1 MVKPLVKG
9 ITYVV
14 DALGN
19 KIGALP
25 NPDVSTQKGRLQYY
39 LKNLNIGDN
48 EAIRLNKLPAYGE
61 DDLSKYVPERR
72 GKFALMPEN
81 WESTYYS
88 LTNKDL
94 SKIKNYKP
102 EVLPIPKNSLVG
114 DMAIANKFYR
124 TKDEKEKIK
133 LSQEYKDSLRQYGED
148 ISHIKMPEILLQ
160 DEASK
165 IGALP
170 STSKNIGEYSDIIDQ
185 SVRLDTPDAFKNI
198 FHQDKEFAKGY
209 GGELKSGA
217 LKFGSEDIP
226 PSLTDKELADA
237 QKEIQALTQDYLKD
251 LPEEVTVYRYG
262 DLDENSGVSSF
273 TLNPN
278 YNVDLSLPWQKRL
291 QSPLQA
297 FKVKKKDILA
307 SPDIN
312 AFFGGGRTFDEQE
325 VIISN
330 DKVKVK

>member
-19 KIGALP
+19 
-25 NPDVSTQKGRLQYY
+25 
-39 LKNLNIGDN
+39 
-48 EAIRLNKLPAYGE
+48 
-61 DDLSKYVPERR
+61 
-72 GKFALMPEN
+72 
-81 WESTYYS
+81 
-88 LTNKDL
+88 
-94 SKIKNYKP
+94 
-102 EVLPIPKNSLVG
+102 
-114 DMAIANKFYR
+114 
-124 TKDEKEKIK
+124 
-133 LSQEYKDSLRQYGED
+133 
-148 ISHIKMPEILLQ
+148 
-160 DEASK
+160 K

-262 DLDENSGVSSF
+262 DLDNESGVSSF

-278 YNVDLSLPWQKRL
+278 YNADLSLPWQKRL

-297 FKVKKKDILA
+297 FKVNKKDILA

-312 AFFGGGRTFDEQE
+312 TFFGGVEHLMSKKLLLVMTKLERCHHQVNYIDMKNQAMICQMKEQYF
-325 VIISN
+325 IAQTNHTLNYIKQM
-330 DKVKVK
+330 KVY

>member
-1 MVKPLVKG
+1 MVKPIVKG

-25 NPDVSTQKGRLQYY
+25 STGKS
-39 LKNLNIGDN
+39 
-48 EAIRLNKLPAYGE
+48 
-61 DDLSKYVPERR
+61 LS
-72 GKFALMPEN
+72 
-81 WESTYYS
+81 
-88 LTNKDL
+88 
-94 SKIKNYKP
+94 
-102 EVLPIPKNSLVG
+102 
-114 DMAIANKFYR
+114 
-124 TKDEKEKIK
+124 
-133 LSQEYKDSLRQYGED
+133 
-148 ISHIKMPEILLQ
+148 
-160 DEASK
+160 
-165 IGALP
+165 
-170 STSKNIGEYSDIIDQ
+170 EYSDIIDQ
-185 SVRLDTPDAFKNI
+185 SVQLDTPDAYKNL
-198 FHQDKEFAKGY
+198 FHTDKEFAKGY

-217 LKFGSEDIP
+217 LKFGSEDMP
-226 PSLTDKELADA
+226 PSLTDKELTDA
-237 QKEIQALTQDYLKD
+237 QKEIQSLTQDYLKD
-251 LPEEVTVYRYG
+251 LPEELTVYRYG

-330 DKVKVK
+330 DKVGALPDISYRIQHTPNPEGARLDDMTGGGEIFPDDIYSPQGLRYYGNPKNTYDRESFEIIQNVRGDPEAEVMIYRAVPDEDTIDTINYGDWVTLSRDYAERHGESGYGLDGQQSGKILSMKVKAKDLFSEGNDLNEFGYFPED